1 MNRSRTWGGVVV
13 VVVVVVIAL
22 GALGCAESI
31 YELQPVPR
39 AGDGTPPVKAQVR
52 RVSWLGQPESGG
64 LGEGAQ
70 LGVEVDLYVADA
82 TRVFV
87 VDPVRVEARPAL
99 GGPALVLTS
108 AGDATPGPMTLQPH
122 EARTIWATFDL
133 PDIDPPRGPQR
144 LVVIVPVQGQP
155 SLELA
160 VADPVAGG
168 PRWPAG
174 RVAGAY
180 FFSALAFAGSPRLSV
195 MEPLGFAARLA
206 RERWVLG
213 LGASYTF
220 LYQEALAGG
229 PPAHGVSLHAQVT
242 WQPWTSR
249 FAPYVE
255 VGTFTGIQAPPPAYS
270 MSARTLELPRVSA
283 GVLLSL
289 GKRLGEAGPLPFEH
303 VLSPQRELGLRLG
316 YTRWF
321 NTGEHGGSGGLELSV
336 ERGFGP

>member
-1 MNRSRTWGGVVV
+1 MNRSRSLGIVAVVV
-13 VVVVVVIAL
+13 AAVAL
-22 GALGCAESI
+22 GTFGCAGTL

-39 AGDGTPPVKAQVR
+39 AGDGTPAVKAQVR
-52 RVSWLGQPESGG
+52 RLSWAGQPESGG
-64 LGEGAQ
+64 LAEGAQ

-87 VDPVRVEARPAL
+87 VGPVRAEARPAL
-99 GGPALVLTS
+99 GGPAVVL
-108 AGDATPGPMTLQPH
+108 APAEGETPGPMTLQPR
-122 EARTIWATFDL
+122 EGRTVWVTFDV
-133 PDIDPPRGPQR
+133 PDADPPRGPQR

-155 SLELA
+155 NLELA
-160 VADPVAGG
+160 IADPVPGG
-168 PRWPAG
+168 PRWSAG
-174 RVAGAY
+174 RVVGAY
-180 FFSALAFAGSPRLSV
+180 FFSGLAFAGSPRLSV

-206 RERWVLG
+206 RGRWVLG

-242 WQPWTSR
+242 WQPWTWR

-255 VGTFTGIQAPPPAYS
+255 VGTFTGYQDPPPAYS

-289 GKRLGEAGPLPFEH
+289 GKRLGETGALPFEH

-321 NTGEHGGSGGLELSV
+321 NTGERGGSGGVELSV